1 MVQVEEIVRVALGLG
16 LESRDINVLQ
26 MGLRAAIVYVVTVLM
41 VRLAKKRF
49 MGRATAFDVI
59 LGIMVGSIVSR
70 AVTGNAPF
78 LPALAATA
86 VLLAMHW
93 LFSGLA
99 LRWHGFGLM
108 VKGRSS
114 VLVHKGE
121 VDTDALRTAHMTEH
135 DLWEDLRG
143 RGISRLEQVEEARL
157 ERSGNLSVIEAHAEP
172 KVVDVTVQDGVQ
184 TVRIEIGAS

>member
-1 MVQVEEIVRVALGLG
+1 MDQVGEIVRVALGLG
-16 LESRDINVLQ
+16 LESRDIGVLQ
-26 MGLRAAIVYVVTVLM
+26 MGMRAAVVYVVTVLM

-99 LRWHGFGLM
+99 LRWHGFGTM
-108 VKGRSS
+108 VKGKAC
-114 VLVHKGE
+114 VLVRKGE
-121 VDTDALRTAHMTEH
+121 VDTDALRAAHMTEH

-143 RGISRLEQVEEARL
+143 KGISRLEQVGEARL
-157 ERSGNLSVIEAHAEP
+157 ERSGNLSVIKAHAEP
-172 KVVDVTVQDGVQ
+172 KVMEVTVQNGVQ

>member
-1 MVQVEEIVRVALGLG
+1 MDAIHDALRVALGLG
-16 LESRDINVLQ
+16 LESRDIGVLQ

-59 LGIMVGSIVSR
+59 LGIMLGSIVSR

-86 VLLAMHW
+86 VLIAMHW
-93 LFSGLA
+93 LFSSIA
-99 LRWHGFGLM
+99 MRWHGFGFAI
-108 VKGRSS
+108 KGSPR
-114 VLVHKGE
+114 LLIRDGQIDGH
-121 VDTDALRTAHMTEH
+121 ALRKSHMTEH

-143 RGISRLEQVEEARL
+143 KSVSDLRQVAEAHL
-157 ERSGNLSVIEAHAEP
+157 ERNGSLSVVKAKAEP
-172 KVVDVTVQDGVQ
+172 KVVDVQVRNGVQ
-184 TVRIEIGAS
+184 TVRIEIGG